1 MMEPNEMAVA
11 LKLIGLAFKR
21 IWADWVNQVLISLA
35 MVLTSLTVVFTG
47 PALMG
52 VCTAS
57 ADLADGVRTG
67 IAGWWAGFKRYFW
80 QGIIW
85 GLVNLALA
93 VVFAISLWFYSEIET
108 VWAPLLAVVLIFFG
122 VFWSFVQFF
131 TPGYLVAQE
140 EKSLWLAWKNSL
152 LTVLAAPLMTFVLG
166 TFALGVTLLSLGLLL
181 PTFLGTGPL
190 LGMLSVLA
198 VRDRLATYLGG
209 NDEYENYS

>member
-1 MMEPNEMAVA
+1 MEPNEITAA

-35 MVLTSLTVVFTG
+35 MILTSLTVVLIG

-52 VCTAS
+52 VCAAS

-80 QGIIW
+80 QGLTW
-85 GLVNLALA
+85 GVVNLALGI
-93 VVFAISLWFYSEIET
+93 VFVISLWFYTEIET
-108 VWAPLLAVVLIFFG
+108 AWAPLLAVVLIFFG
-122 VFWSFVQFF
+122 IFWVDVQFY
-131 TPGYLVAQE
+131 TPGYLIAQE

-166 TFALGVTLLSLGLLL
+166 TFAVGLTLLSVGLLL

-198 VRDRLATYLGG
+198 VRDRLAAYLGR
-209 NDEYENYS
+209 NDEHNDYI